1 MSLEL
6 KIEALTASVNQLIAV
21 MSAAQQSAPAAPVV
35 QAPLA
40 APTPVAPA
48 VVPMAVAQ
56 PAPAVA
62 SPSNPM
68 PALPTFAPAP
78 APVAPSP
85 LMPAPFN
92 NAQGVME
99 YTMGA
104 YKAMGPE
111 KGNKIQGIL
120 QSMGVANLNDLKP
133 EQYGPFYQAVE
144 TLKVS

>member
-1 MSLEL
+1 MSLEV

-21 MSAAQQSAPAAPVV
+21 MSSAQQSAPAAPVV
-35 QAPLA
+35 QAPPVA
-40 APTPVAPA
+40 APVAPA
-48 VVPMAVAQ
+48 PVA
-56 PAPAVA
+56 AA
-62 SPSNPM
+62 M

-78 APVAPSP
+78 APAAPA
-85 LMPAPFN
+85 APFSTP
-92 NAQGVME
+92 QGVME

-120 QSMGVANLNDLKP
+120 QGMGVANLNDLKP

-144 TLKVS
+144 ALKVS

>member
-1 MSLEL
+1 MSLEA

-21 MSAAQQSAPAAPVV
+21 MSAVQQSASAAPVV
-35 QAPLA
+35 QAPPVA
-40 APTPVAPA
+40 APVAAAPVAA
-48 VVPMAVAQ
+48 
-56 PAPAVA
+56 APQ
-62 SPSNPM
+62 M

-78 APVAPSP
+78 APAAPVVA
-85 LMPAPFN
+85 APFQN
-92 NAQGVME
+92 PQQVTE

-120 QSMGVANLNDLKP
+120 QSMGVQNLNDLKP

-144 TLKVS
+144 ALKVS

>member
-21 MSAAQQSAPAAPVV
+21 MSAAQQSAPAA
-35 QAPLA
+35 L
-40 APTPVAPA
+40 VAPA
-48 VVPMAVAQ
+48 PVAA
-56 PAPAVA
+56 APV
-62 SPSNPM
+62 M
-68 PALPTFAPAP
+68 PALPTFVPAP
-78 APVAPSP
+78 APVAQT
-85 LMPAPFN
+85 LAGAPFT

-120 QSMGVANLNDLKP
+120 QSMGVQNLNDLKP
-133 EQYGPFYQAVE
+133 EQYASFYQAVE
-144 TLKVS
+144 ALKVS

>member
-1 MSLEL
+1 MSLEV

-21 MSAAQQSAPAAPVV
+21 MSAAQQSAPVAPVV
-35 QAPLA
+35 QASPVA
-40 APTPVAPA
+40 APVAPA
-48 VVPMAVAQ
+48 PVA
-56 PAPAVA
+56 AA
-62 SPSNPM
+62 M

-78 APVAPSP
+78 APAAPVST
-85 LMPAPFN
+85 APFT

-120 QSMGVANLNDLKP
+120 QGMGVANLNDLKP

-144 TLKVS
+144 ALKVS

>member
-1 MSLEL
+1 MSLEA

-21 MSAAQQSAPAAPVV
+21 MSAVQQSAPAAPVV
-35 QAPLA
+35 QAPPVAA
-40 APTPVAPA
+40 AP
-48 VVPMAVAQ
+48 Q
-56 PAPAVA
+56 
-62 SPSNPM
+62 M

-78 APVAPSP
+78 APVTAPVVAA
-85 LMPAPFN
+85 APFQN
-92 NAQGVME
+92 PQQVME

-120 QSMGVANLNDLKP
+120 QSMGVQNLNDLKP

-144 TLKVS
+144 ALKVS

>member
-1 MSLEL
+1 MSLEA

-21 MSAAQQSAPAAPVV
+21 MSSAQQSAPAAPVV

-78 APVAPSP
+78 APVAAPVVTG
-85 LMPAPFN
+85 APFT

-120 QSMGVANLNDLKP
+120 QGMGVQNLNDLKP
-133 EQYGPFYQAVE
+133 EQYGQFHQAVE
-144 TLKVS
+144 QLKVS

>member
-1 MSLEL
+1 MSLEV

-21 MSAAQQSAPAAPVV
+21 MSSAQQSAPAAPVV
-35 QAPLA
+35 QAPPVA
-40 APTPVAPA
+40 APVAPA
-48 VVPMAVAQ
+48 PVA
-56 PAPAVA
+56 AA
-62 SPSNPM
+62 M

-78 APVAPSP
+78 APAAPVST
-85 LMPAPFN
+85 APFT

-120 QSMGVANLNDLKP
+120 QGMGVANLNDLKP

-144 TLKVS
+144 ALKVS

>member
-1 MSLEL
+1 MSLEV

-35 QAPLA
+35 QAPPVA
-40 APTPVAPA
+40 APVAPA
-48 VVPMAVAQ
+48 PVA
-56 PAPAVA
+56 AA
-62 SPSNPM
+62 M

-78 APVAPSP
+78 APAAPVST
-85 LMPAPFN
+85 APFT

-104 YKAMGPE
+104 YKTMGPE

-120 QSMGVANLNDLKP
+120 QGMGVANLNDLKP
-133 EQYGPFYQAVE
+133 EQYGPFHQAVE
-144 TLKVS
+144 ALKAS

>member
-1 MSLEL
+1 MSLEV

-35 QAPLA
+35 QAP
-40 APTPVAPA
+40 PVNLPPPL
-48 VVPMAVAQ
+48 VH
-56 PAPAVA
+56 APAVA
-62 SPSNPM
+62 APVM

-78 APVAPSP
+78 VAAASVVPASP
-85 LMPAPFN
+85 FQNP
-92 NAQGVME
+92 QQVME

-120 QSMGVANLNDLKP
+120 QSMGVANLNDLRP
-133 EQYGPFYQAVE
+133 EQYGAFYQNVE
-144 TLKVS
+144 ALKVS

>member
-1 MSLEL
+1 MSLEA

-21 MSAAQQSAPAAPVV
+21 MSATQQSAPSQPVTQPQAVNPAPVAAP
-35 QAPLA
+35 PA
-40 APTPVAPA
+40 APVAPA
-48 VVPMAVAQ
+48 PVAA
-56 PAPAVA
+56 APA
-62 SPSNPM
+62 M

-78 APVAPSP
+78 APAAPVVA
-85 LMPAPFN
+85 APFQN
-92 NAQGVME
+92 PQQVME

-120 QSMGVANLNDLKP
+120 QSMGVQNLNDLKP

-144 TLKVS
+144 ALKVS

>member
-1 MSLEL
+1 MSLEA

-21 MSAAQQSAPAAPVV
+21 MSAAHQSAPSQPVTQPQAVNPAPVAAPVAP
-35 QAPLA
+35 APLA
-40 APTPVAPA
+40 AAPV
-48 VVPMAVAQ
+48 
-56 PAPAVA
+56 
-62 SPSNPM
+62 M

-78 APVAPSP
+78 APAAPVVA
-85 LMPAPFN
+85 APFQN
-92 NAQGVME
+92 PQQVME

-120 QSMGVANLNDLKP
+120 QSMGVQNLNDLKP
-133 EQYGPFYQAVE
+133 EQYGQFYQAVE

>member
-1 MSLEL
+1 MSLEV

-21 MSAAQQSAPAAPVV
+21 MSAAQQSVPAAPVV
-35 QAPLA
+35 QASGYV
-40 APTPVAPA
+40 APNPAPVAPA
-48 VVPMAVAQ
+48 PVVA
-56 PAPAVA
+56 APQ
-62 SPSNPM
+62 M

-78 APVAPSP
+78 APAAPVST
-85 LMPAPFN
+85 APFT

-120 QSMGVANLNDLKP
+120 QGMGVANLNDLKP
-133 EQYGPFYQAVE
+133 EQYGPFHQAVE
-144 TLKVS
+144 ALKVS

>member
-1 MSLEL
+1 MSLEV

-21 MSAAQQSAPAAPVV
+21 MSAVQQSAPTAPVV
-35 QAPLA
+35 QTPLA
-40 APTPVAPA
+40 SAPTAPVSATPTNPVQSQQMAP
-48 VVPMAVAQ
+48 V
-56 PAPAVA
+56 
-62 SPSNPM
+62 M

-78 APVAPSP
+78 APVVAAPVST
-85 LMPAPFN
+85 APFT

-120 QSMGVANLNDLKP
+120 QSMGVQNLNDLTP
-133 EQYGPFYQAVE
+133 EQYAQFHQAVE
-144 TLKVS
+144 QLKVS

>member
-1 MSLEL
+1 MSLEV

-35 QAPLA
+35 QAPQVA
-40 APTPVAPA
+40 APAMPA
-48 VVPMAVAQ
+48 
-56 PAPAVA
+56 
-62 SPSNPM
+62 M

-78 APVAPSP
+78 APVAA
-85 LMPAPFN
+85 APVAGVPFT

-120 QSMGVANLNDLKP
+120 QGMGVANLNDLKP

-144 TLKVS
+144 ALKVS

>member
-1 MSLEL
+1 MSLEV

-35 QAPLA
+35 QAPPVA
-40 APTPVAPA
+40 APVAPA
-48 VVPMAVAQ
+48 PVA
-56 PAPAVA
+56 PAPVA
-62 SPSNPM
+62 AAM

-78 APVAPSP
+78 APVAAAPVAG
-85 LMPAPFN
+85 APFS
-92 NAQGVME
+92 NAQEVMA

-120 QSMGVANLNDLKP
+120 QSMGIANLNDLKP

-144 TLKVS
+144 ALKVS

>member
-21 MSAAQQSAPAAPVV
+21 MSATQQSAPAVPVV
-35 QAPLA
+35 QAPPVA
-40 APTPVAPA
+40 APVAAAPV
-48 VVPMAVAQ
+48 
-56 PAPAVA
+56 
-62 SPSNPM
+62 M

-78 APVAPSP
+78 APAPSP

-92 NAQGVME
+92 NAQGVMG

-120 QSMGVANLNDLKP
+120 QSMGVQNLNDLKP
-133 EQYGPFYQAVE
+133 EQYASFYQAVE
-144 TLKVS
+144 QLKVS

>member
-1 MSLEL
+1 MSLEA

-21 MSAAQQSAPAAPVV
+21 MSAAQQSAPVAPVV
-35 QAPLA
+35 QAPLV
-40 APTPVAPA
+40 APTPVAPVA
-48 VVPMAVAQ
+48 APVAVAQ
-56 PAPAVA
+56 PAPAAA

-78 APVAPSP
+78 APVAAPVVA
-85 LMPAPFN
+85 APFQN
-92 NAQGVME
+92 PQQVME

-120 QSMGVANLNDLKP
+120 QSMGVQNLNDLKP
-133 EQYGPFYQAVE
+133 EQYTQFHQAVE
-144 TLKVS
+144 QLKVS

>member
-21 MSAAQQSAPAAPVV
+21 MSAVQQSAPAAPVV
-35 QAPLA
+35 QAP
-40 APTPVAPA
+40 PVNPPPPL
-48 VVPMAVAQ
+48 VH
-56 PAPAVA
+56 APAVA
-62 SPSNPM
+62 APVM

-78 APVAPSP
+78 VAAASVVPASP
-85 LMPAPFN
+85 FQNP
-92 NAQGVME
+92 QQVME

-120 QSMGVANLNDLKP
+120 QSMGVQNLNDLKP
-133 EQYGPFYQAVE
+133 EQYGAFYQNVE
-144 TLKVS
+144 ALKVS

>member
-1 MSLEL
+1 MSLEV

-21 MSAAQQSAPAAPVV
+21 MSSAQQSAPAAPVV
-35 QAPLA
+35 QTPLVS
-40 APTPVAPA
+40 APTVPVSVTPTNHVQSQPMAPA
-48 VVPMAVAQ
+48 
-56 PAPAVA
+56 
-62 SPSNPM
+62 M

-78 APVAPSP
+78 APVPTAPA
-85 LMPAPFN
+85 APFSTPQ
-92 NAQGVME
+92 AVME

-120 QSMGVANLNDLKP
+120 QGMGVANLNDLKP

-144 TLKVS
+144 ALKVS